1 MPAQDTNSKTEMV
14 DRAVILARGLGT
26 RMRADE
32 EGARQ
37 DPAQSAA
44 ADQGVKAMIPFGR
57 PFLDFV
63 LSGLADAGYGQA
75 CLVIGPEHDSM
86 REHYARVHPRRI
98 RIEYSIQPEPKGTA
112 DAVLAAREFT
122 GGHEFVVINSDNLY
136 PLEVL
141 RGLRELGQPGAILF
155 DEQALLRNSNIPAER
170 IRSFAYAK
178 LNGEGFLTD
187 LIEKPGEA
195 ASRELRGSAL
205 VSMNCWRFSPEIFD
219 ACRRVPLSPR
229 GEYELPVAVREA
241 VRAGMRLKI
250 LRSTAGVLDL
260 SRRSDIAAVGE
271 RLNDISVSL

>member
-1 MPAQDTNSKTEMV
+1 MSAEILVPKAGMV

-44 ADQGVKAMIPFGR
+44 ADRGVKAMIPFGR

-75 CLVIGPEHDSM
+75 CLVIGPEHGAI
-86 REHYARVHPRRI
+86 REHYASVHPRRI
-98 RIEYSIQPEPKGTA
+98 RIDYSIQPEPKGTA
-112 DAVLAAREFT
+112 DAVLAAQEFT

-141 RGLRELGQPGAILF
+141 RGLRELGRSGAVLF
-155 DEQALLRNSNIPAER
+155 EEQALLRNSNIPAER

-178 LNGEGFLTD
+178 LDNEGFLTD

-195 ASRELRGSAL
+195 ASLELRGSAL

-229 GEYELPVAVREA
+229 GECELPLAVRDA

-250 LRSTAGVLDL
+250 VRSTAGVLDL
-260 SRRSDIAAVGE
+260 SRRSDISAVGE
-271 RLNDISVSL
+271 RLKDIPVSL